1 MKTHLLRLICG
12 ALVLLLFYTAAAKL
26 LDLERFESELGNQ
39 VLPSWSLPVLLWL
52 IPAAELAVVVLILT
66 RRFRL
71 AGLFGAAALMA
82 VFTGYMGLVL
92 LNVFDRVPCSCG
104 GVLKSMDFEV
114 HFVFNLFFLLLSITG
129 TWLQRS
135 TAPASAV

>member
-1 MKTHLLRLICG
+1 MKTNLLRMICA

-26 LDLERFESELGNQ
+26 LDLKRFESELGNQ
-39 VLPSWSLPVLLWL
+39 VLPSWSVPVLLWL
-52 IPAAELAVVVLILT
+52 IPAAELAVVLLIT
-66 RRFRL
+66 SAKFRL

-129 TWLQRS
+129 IWLLRS
-135 TAPASAV
+135 KAPSSAD